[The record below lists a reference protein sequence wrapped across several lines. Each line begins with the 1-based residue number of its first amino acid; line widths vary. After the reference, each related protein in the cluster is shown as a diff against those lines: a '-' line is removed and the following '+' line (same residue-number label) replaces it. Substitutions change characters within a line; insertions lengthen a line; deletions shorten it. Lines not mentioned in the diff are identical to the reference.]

1 VRSDER
7 GSIAVTVALLLPLL
21 LTTLVGVV
29 QLGALRVIAAKIAS
43 AADLATL
50 AAADDQDEQQLTE
63 SGVLRLAPDAAAIAR
78 HYFALNLAQIAP
90 HLAVSPEGAA
100 SDADVMVFP
109 TGPAQDPL
117 TGWRYERPT
126 VRLAA
131 AVPVRAPAFA
141 MLFLPAITVVN
152 VRVASAAQ

>member
-50 AAADDQDEQQLTE
+50 AATDDQDQNALART
-63 SGVLRLAPDAAAIAR
+63 GILRLAPDAVAVAR
-78 HYFALNLAQIAP
+78 TYFALNLASVSSLLATTPESVAAQAQISAFAEVP
-90 HLAVSPEGAA
+90 AV
-100 SDADVMVFP
+100 
-109 TGPAQDPL
+109 DPL
-117 TGWRYERPT
+117 TGWRYEHPT
-126 VRLAA
+126 VRIAVD
-131 AVPVRAPAFA
+131 VPVRTPVFGVV
-141 MLFLPAITVVN
+141 LPASLI
-152 VRVASAAQ
+152 VRVRSASAPR